1 MFAPIV
7 SLIRR
12 VLGVQ
17 RFTHIRAE
25 VIKIHSD
32 IITHVSGWMDMNH
45 QQQLE
50 LLHIARENGR
60 KLGFLI

>member
-7 SLIRR
+7 FLIRR

-17 RFTHIRAE
+17 RFTHIRAK
-25 VIKIHSD
+25 VIEIHSN
-32 IITHVSGWMDMNH
+32 IIIHASGWMGLNH
-45 QQQLE
+45 QQQIE

>member
-1 MFAPIV
+1 MFSPIV

-12 VLGVQ
+12 VLGVE

-25 VIKIHSD
+25 VIVIHSN
-32 IITHVSGWMDMNH
+32 IITHVSGWMGLNH
-45 QQQLE
+45 HHQIA

-60 KLGFLI
+60 KLGLLS